1 MKSKKTGKWVFF
13 VVVALILALTYT
25 AFFGVDDYYGDT
37 RNLYLKG
44 AKDIRWGIDIRGGVE
59 AVFAPD
65 KDVDKIT
72 EDDMAA
78 AKAIIETRLVGKN
91 ITDYEVYT
99 DAENRQIIVRF
110 PWSSDQ
116 TDFDPKAQIEEL
128 GQTAVLTFCQGSSSE
143 TVLVDGA
150 NVESARYAYDANY
163 GHHVALKFDS
173 VGTTKFATATSQNI
187 GKTISIWMDG
197 GTEDE
202 YQISNATVN
211 SAITNGEA
219 VITGDFTADQAA
231 SLANQIH
238 SGALPF
244 GLTVDDSK
252 MQVISPT
259 LGSNAL
265 SVMLIAG
272 ICAFAVI
279 CVIMIVRYR
288 LLGVIASLA
297 LLGQVAGMIAAISG
311 YFPAFDSFTLTIPGI
326 AGIILSIG
334 VGVDCNV
341 IAAERIREEFAK
353 GKTIDGAIAAGY
365 KNSLSAIIDGNMTIV
380 IVSLVLMGS
389 FGAENNIL
397 STILSPIMNLF
408 GTTITGSIYSFGYT
422 LLVGTIFNLIVGV
435 VASRLMVKS
444 ISRIKVF
451 RKPAIYG
458 GKKNV

>member
-1 MKSKKTGKWVFF
+1 MKAKKTGKWVFF
-13 VVVALILALTYT
+13 AIVAIILALTYT
-25 AFFGVDDYYGDT
+25 AFFGVENYFGDT
-37 RNLYLKG
+37 RNQYFKG

-72 EDDMAA
+72 DNDMAA

-99 DAENRQIIVRF
+99 DVDNRQIIVRF

-116 TDFDPKAQIEEL
+116 TNFDPKSQIEEL
-128 GQTAVLTFCQGSSSE
+128 GQTAKLTFCKGSTSD
-143 TVLVDGA
+143 TVLVDGS
-150 NVESARYAYDANY
+150 NVVSATYAYHGSM

-173 VGTTKFATATSQNI
+173 VGTSKFAQATSENI
-187 GKTISIWMDG
+187 GSTISIWMDG

-202 YQISNATVN
+202 YMISNATVKN
-211 SAITNGEA
+211 TISNGEA
-219 VITGDFTADQAA
+219 VITGDFTAEEAA

-244 GLTVDDSK
+244 GLTVDESK
-252 MQVISPT
+252 MQIITPT

-265 SVMLIAG
+265 MVMLIAG

-279 CVIMIVRYR
+279 CIIMILRYR
-288 LLGVIASLA
+288 LLGTIASIS
-297 LLGQVAGMIAAISG
+297 LLGQIAAMIACISG

-341 IAAERIREEFAK
+341 IAAERIREEFEK
-353 GKTIDGAIAAGY
+353 GKTIDGAIASGY
-365 KNSLSAIIDGNMTIV
+365 KNSLSAIIDGNMTII

-397 STILSPIMNLF
+397 STLLSPIMNLF

-422 LLVGTIFNLIVGV
+422 LLIGTIFNLILGI

-451 RKPAIYG
+451 RKPALYG